1 MCDLAFSK
9 MIYDKIES
17 FQFNLTYSA
26 VVPPNEQRAKLDS
39 FHMSFHGKQWK
50 SYPISGSAE
59 CCEGFSFFVGPDKKK
74 TVYPTESCL
83 TVEHVIKRRNERGI
97 IV

>member
-1 MCDLAFSK
+1 

-26 VVPPNEQRAKLDS
+26 AVPPNEQRAKLDS
-39 FHMSFHGKQWK
+39 FHMRLHGKQWK

-59 CCEGFSFFVGPDKKK
+59 CCERFSFFVGPDKKNRLPREK
-74 TVYPTESCL
+74 MCDSRTRD
-83 TVEHVIKRRNERGI
+83 IKRRNERAI